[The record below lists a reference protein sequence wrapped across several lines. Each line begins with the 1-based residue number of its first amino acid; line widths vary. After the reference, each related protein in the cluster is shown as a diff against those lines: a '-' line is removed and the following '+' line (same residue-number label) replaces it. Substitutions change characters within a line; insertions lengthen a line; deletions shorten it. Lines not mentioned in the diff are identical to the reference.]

1 MGYTFEK
8 TVWPATPIDPAVKE
22 LIERYYVLAD
32 TNSPESADLL
42 ADEVFTET
50 GVMKG
55 AVKSFSGSKGLQ
67 ISTYLYTHLQ
77 RGKKSRDTTWL
88 LTNAT
93 IEIRS
98 SRNGVPGIIISR
110 RHEIHRVFVAD
121 DRGHDLMLIGTIEI
135 GLKGGRT
142 VPGEFA
148 TRMVVDDA
156 SVRRGSPRLSSSQV
170 YTVCTYYLLTVP
182 GICLAGLG
190 CQS

>member
-1 MGYTFEK
+1 MGYTFKK
-8 TVWPATPIDPAVKE
+8 TVWPATPIDPAVKK

-50 GVMKG
+50 GMMKG
-55 AVKSFSGSKGLQ
+55 AVKSFSGSK
-67 ISTYLYTHLQ
+67 
-77 RGKKSRDTTWL
+77 
-88 LTNAT
+88 
-93 IEIRS
+93 EIRS

-121 DRGHDLMLIGTIEI
+121 DKGHDLMLIGTIEI
-135 GLKGGRT
+135 GLKGGRA

-156 SVRRGSPRLSSSQV
+156 SIRKGSPRLSFSQV
-170 YTVCTYYLLTVP
+170 YTDTAP
-182 GICLAGLG
+182 LAAAMKEG
-190 CQS
+190 